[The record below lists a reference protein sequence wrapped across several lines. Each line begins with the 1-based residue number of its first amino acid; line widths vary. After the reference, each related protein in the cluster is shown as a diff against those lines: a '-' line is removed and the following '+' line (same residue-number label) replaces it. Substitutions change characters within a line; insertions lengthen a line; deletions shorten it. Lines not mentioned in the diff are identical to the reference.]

1 VVIATAVLFLGV
13 AIASLMQVFGYG
25 RLPIYSS
32 LYADLPLLIMVLVSI
47 RYGLRHI
54 EDRSERYFWN
64 LLSLGFCVWLA
75 QVVLVLVTQSKTF
88 RPVEVGF
95 TSSLLFFLFY
105 VSLMLGLESQ
115 PHLAVASTPGLL
127 RLLDRLG
134 VLAFFIG
141 VLLYCEITPLLIE
154 SDSIQASSWMVY
166 VVFDLYLS
174 LRLIGFIR
182 VARERHWQRIYGWL
196 LIAVLLWFVSDIL
209 GLAIV
214 IGIIGDQEPYG
225 MFDPFFIFSLVS
237 VVIAARSR
245 ELSRLERATELRIEP
260 LYALHMGPLIFY
272 AMMFPL
278 IHIGFTKSVLYSPS
292 LATVRETLVLT
303 FLILRTSLAL
313 RYP

>member
-1 VVIATAVLFLGV
+1 
-13 AIASLMQVFGYG
+13 
-25 RLPIYSS
+25 
-32 LYADLPLLIMVLVSI
+32 
-47 RYGLRHI
+47 
-54 EDRSERYFWN
+54 
-64 LLSLGFCVWLA
+64 
-75 QVVLVLVTQSKTF
+75 
-88 RPVEVGF
+88 
-95 TSSLLFFLFY
+95 
-105 VSLMLGLESQ
+105 MLGLESQ

-245 ELSRLERATELRIEP
+245 ELSRLERATERQ
-260 LYALHMGPLIFY
+260 
-272 AMMFPL
+272 
-278 IHIGFTKSVLYSPS
+278 S
-292 LATVRETLVLT
+292 
-303 FLILRTSLAL
+303 
-313 RYP
+313 